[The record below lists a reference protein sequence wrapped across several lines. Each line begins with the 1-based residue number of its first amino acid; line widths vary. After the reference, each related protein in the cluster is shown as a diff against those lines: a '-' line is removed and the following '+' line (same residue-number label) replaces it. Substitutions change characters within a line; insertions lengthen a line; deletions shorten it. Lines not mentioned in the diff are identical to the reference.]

1 MFMFF
6 QLLYILGIIYN
17 WWNSKKIEQHIVSNV
32 TSNYTE
38 DINNQKLLN
47 LSSEACKDEKESKE
61 LKRNANMANTF
72 LVEWPLNHL
81 WQFASDN
88 TSDIYIYWVA
98 MACVTTI
105 VLKSSWLLYIIV
117 LLLSLYATRHLSAY
131 FGVTVFFHKQYN
143 TVLGYFKNWLI
154 SRKEAIFISPIKGI
168 VTVCYVIKMQILELL
183 KGSSDSAATVM
194 VILGLL
200 IFLIFSTTFL
210 GIQACT
216 EGVYMIKVGGNVINQ
231 TVVHNPGLKQLLPDN
246 WEHKFDLALNNA
258 YMYGREWLSTMVHN
272 MLVGVHEEKAIEL
285 EKRALD
291 LWDRVYQAWIMN
303 ALEEKTIGPKV
314 TSKAVYQTWYHF
326 LDGFQKTPELMNM
339 KTLSQLLQN
348 NTETLKGG
356 LESLWDIAKGNAS
369 ILLHAISTMLS
380 VLFNHGFAVFNFFI
394 SMVIF
399 LTALFYL
406 LNSSRQLYKPVEM
419 ACTKSPV
426 YGERLGLAFE
436 KAINE
441 VLIASFKLAIFY
453 GMWTWLIHNIF
464 QMNIVYIPTVLATIL
479 AVVPVLGTYWAC
491 LPGVIDLWLVQG
503 KNIHA
508 IVLACFQ
515 FLPTTIVDATIYNEI
530 NSGHPYLTGLS
541 VAGGLFCLGI
551 EGAIIGPL
559 VLCGLHVVINLS
571 TVFLQ
576 DSKTTQ

>member
-1 MFMFF
+1 MDQFCDKSIFESYMTQIYEKSFQDVFLNFFSLLLTIVFSFSVWGVFMILQPFLKPLIWALLFGSVLHPFKHMLTKKFIKWIDTMENTPVQLYLLQLVTTPLKLTLNFSIYFGDLIMKYAIALISIILGFLMVGLIYNYTPNFIYYLLYIILHNSITLFDTLLNICEKTSVVTAVVVVYVFSLQYLWSPQLNSTFYYLPSFVWLTLTGYISGYFGFFRLAMFMFF

-258 YMYGREWLSTMVHN
+258 YMYGREWLSTM
-272 MLVGVHEEKAIEL
+272 GTSGS
-285 EKRALD
+285 
-291 LWDRVYQAWIMN
+291 AW
-303 ALEEKTIGPKV
+303 
-314 TSKAVYQTWYHF
+314 F
-326 LDGFQKTPELMNM
+326 
-339 KTLSQLLQN
+339 
-348 NTETLKGG
+348 
-356 LESLWDIAKGNAS
+356 
-369 ILLHAISTMLS
+369 
-380 VLFNHGFAVFNFFI
+380 
-394 SMVIF
+394 
-399 LTALFYL
+399 
-406 LNSSRQLYKPVEM
+406 
-419 ACTKSPV
+419 
-426 YGERLGLAFE
+426 
-436 KAINE
+436 
-441 VLIASFKLAIFY
+441 
-453 GMWTWLIHNIF
+453 
-464 QMNIVYIPTVLATIL
+464 
-479 AVVPVLGTYWAC
+479 
-491 LPGVIDLWLVQG
+491 
-503 KNIHA
+503 
-508 IVLACFQ
+508 
-515 FLPTTIVDATIYNEI
+515 
-530 NSGHPYLTGLS
+530 
-541 VAGGLFCLGI
+541 
-551 EGAIIGPL
+551 
-559 VLCGLHVVINLS
+559 
-571 TVFLQ
+571 
-576 DSKTTQ
+576 